1 MDIKFTDLCFKNP
14 DNSTLTQFAEEID
27 KGLSLENK
35 RLPSW
40 LIYDNKGSVLF
51 QEINSLEGYHPTY
64 CETEIFHAHKEDI
77 AKLISNQPFNLI
89 ELGAGDGRKTTILLN
104 YFIEKK
110 LDINYIPIDVSEG
123 AIKNLSNTLKER
135 FENDSLKFHGL
146 TADYFQGINW
156 LKENNSQRN
165 LVFFLGSSIGNFD
178 ILSAKRFLKHLKDSL
193 SKNDLVLI
201 GFDLMKDPKLLHNAY
216 NDPKG
221 VFQKFNLHLLDRIN
235 EELEGDFDTN
245 KFIQTGTYNAKSR
258 AVESFIYST
267 EEQNVRLNALDK
279 EFHFDLWEGMQTE
292 HSYKY
297 TIPIIEKLAEGSGFE
312 IVNHFFDQN
321 HYFVDS
327 LWKPK

>member
-1 MDIKFTDLCFKNP
+1 MDIKFTDLCLKTP
-14 DNSTLTQFAEEID
+14 ENSTLTQFAEEID

-40 LIYDNKGSVLF
+40 LIYDNEGSVLF
-51 QEINSLEGYHPTY
+51 QEINGLEGYHPTY
-64 CETEIFHAHKEDI
+64 CETEIFNEHKVDI
-77 AKLISNQPFNLI
+77 TKSISSQSFNLI
-89 ELGAGDGRKTTILLN
+89 ELGAGDGRKTTILLD
-104 YFIEKK
+104 YFIQKK
-110 LDINYIPIDVSEG
+110 LDIKYIPIDVSQG
-123 AIKNLSNTLKER
+123 AIKNLSNALKDR
-135 FENDSLKFHGL
+135 YENDALSFHGL

-156 LKENNSQRN
+156 LNENSSQRN

-178 ILSAKRFLKHLKDSL
+178 IFSAQRFLKHLRDSL
-193 SKNDLVLI
+193 SENDLTLI
-201 GFDLMKDPKLLHNAY
+201 GFDLMKNPKLLHSAY

-235 EELEGDFDTN
+235 EELGGNFDTN
-245 KFIQTGTYNAKSR
+245 KFVQCGTYNVKSR

-297 TIPIIEKLAEGSGFE
+297 TIPIIEKLAESSGFE

-327 LWKPK
+327 LWKLK